1 MMAITISVLTAGG
14 LGGVLRF
21 LVDGAVGRKVKRSFP
36 FGTLAVNVSASMLMG
51 LVTGFSFGL
60 SDHALAAIGGYST
73 FSTWMLET
81 ERLEEEHQLRGAFAN
96 IAVSMLLGLMGAL
109 LGQWIVAA
117 TLGHPIGERL

>member
-1 MMAITISVLTAGG
+1 MVAITLAVLIAGG
-14 LGGVLRF
+14 AGGVLRF
-21 LVDGAVGRKVKRSFP
+21 LVDGAVGRRVKRSFP

-81 ERLEEEHQLRGAFAN
+81 QRLQEERQIGDAIAN
-96 IAVSMLLGLMGAL
+96 IAISLFLGLIGAL
-109 LGQWIVAA
+109 LGQWIAA
-117 TLGHPIGERL
+117 ITFGHPIGETL

>member
-1 MMAITISVLTAGG
+1 MQRAYLAGVAFFFLLCGQSLGADEKVL
-14 LGGVLRF
+14 LSESF
-21 LVDGAVGRKVKRSFP
+21 GAEFPVGWESTG
-36 FGTLAVNVSASMLMG
+36 GTLLTKDSM
-51 LVTGFSFGL
+51 GL

>member
-1 MMAITISVLTAGG
+1 MMAITLGVLISGG
-14 LGGVLRF
+14 AGGVLRY
-21 LVDGAVGRKVKRSFP
+21 LVDGAVGRRANRSFP
-36 FGTLAVNVSASMLMG
+36 FGTLAVNISASMLMG

-81 ERLEEEHQLRGAFAN
+81 QRLQEERQLRDAVAN
-96 IAVSMLLGLMGAL
+96 IVVSMILGLIGAL
-109 LGQWIVAA
+109 LGQWIAAA